1 MMRAALFAITV
12 LTALALA
19 APADAQS
26 RRELQMR
33 LDNLEAR
40 LAQMETN
47 AQAGDPLA
55 ETLLMRLDALEREQ
69 RVLTGEIERLTHEN
83 RQLRQQIEQSRTASR
98 AMHGEDNGTAFEGAH
113 PVLGSDEIDPDDP
126 FGEAR
131 AGAVQPLRLPD
142 NGGSPARPDASSA
155 SDPDALFARA
165 RTRLLDGDF
174 AGARD
179 GFQTFTERHGD
190 HPQAGEAWYWLGE
203 THFVN
208 GDLQDAADAYIASL
222 RADQRGG
229 RAPDALVRLA
239 ASLAGLGQ
247 TSRACQLL
255 GSFPREYPNASQ
267 DARRRAER
275 ERTRIGC

>member
-1 MMRAALFAITV
+1 MMRAV
-12 LTALALA
+12 LIAVTILAALALA

-40 LAQMETN
+40 LAQFE
-47 AQAGDPLA
+47 AGAEAGDPLA
-55 ETLLMRLDALEREQ
+55 ESLLARLDALEREQ
-69 RVLTGEIERLTHEN
+69 RVMTGEIERLVFEN
-83 RQLRQQIEQSRTASR
+83 RQLRQQLERLQQHPRTER
-98 AMHGEDNGTAFEGAH
+98 DEDSFEGAP
-113 PVLGSDEIDPDDP
+113 PVLGPDEINPDDP
-126 FGEAR
+126 FAEAR
-131 AGAVQPLRLPD
+131 AEAVQPLRLPD
-142 NGGSPARPDASSA
+142 NGAPRSDAAPAPEA
-155 SDPDALFARA
+155 DPDVLFARA
-165 RTRLLDGDF
+165 RARLMDGDF
-174 AGARD
+174 SGARD
-179 GFQTFTERHGD
+179 SFQTFTDRHGD
-190 HPQAGEAWYWLGE
+190 HSRAGEAWYWLGE

-222 RADQRGG
+222 RADQRGE
-229 RAPDALVRLA
+229 RAPDALVRLS

-255 GSFPREYPNASQ
+255 GSFAREYPNASQ

>member
-1 MMRAALFAITV
+1 MLRAALPALFV
-12 LTALALA
+12 FLTIALA
-19 APADAQS
+19 APAEAQS

-40 LAQMETN
+40 LAQLE
-47 AQAGDPLA
+47 AGAEAGDPLA
-55 ETLLMRLDALEREQ
+55 ETLLSRLDALEREQ
-69 RVLTGEIERLTHEN
+69 RVLTGEIERLNFEN
-83 RQLRQQIEQSRTASR
+83 RQLRQTIEQLQRQPVMPAD
-98 AMHGEDNGTAFEGAH
+98 EDGL
-113 PVLGSDEIDPDDP
+113 VLGPDEVNPDDS

-131 AGAVQPLRLPD
+131 AGTVQPLRLPD
-142 NGGSPARPDASSA
+142 NDGGLSSVGA
-155 SDPDALFARA
+155 ATQSAGDPDQIFARA

-179 GFQTFTERHGD
+179 GFQSFTAQHGD
-190 HPQAGEAWYWLGE
+190 HPRAGEAWYWLGE

-222 RADQRGG
+222 RADQRGE

-239 ASLAGLGQ
+239 ASFAGLGQ
-247 TSRACQLL
+247 TGRACQLL
-255 GSFPREYPNASQ
+255 ASFAREYPNAGE

-275 ERTRIGC
+275 ERARTGC

>member
-1 MMRAALFAITV
+1 MLRAALPALFV
-12 LTALALA
+12 LLTIALA
-19 APADAQS
+19 APAEGQS

-40 LAQMETN
+40 LAQLESG
-47 AQAGDPLA
+47 AEAGDPLA
-55 ETLLMRLDALEREQ
+55 ETLLSRLDALEREQ
-69 RVLTGEIERLTHEN
+69 RVMTGEVERLNFEN
-83 RQLRQQIEQSRTASR
+83 RQLRQTIEQLQRAPAMASDDD
-98 AMHGEDNGTAFEGAH
+98 AL
-113 PVLGSDEIDPDDP
+113 VLGPGEINPDDP

-142 NGGSPARPDASSA
+142 DNGGMSGANAGAGAAPQGAG
-155 SDPDALFARA
+155 DPDQIFARA

-179 GFQTFTERHGD
+179 GFQAFTSQHGD
-190 HPQAGEAWYWLGE
+190 HPRAGEAWYWLGE

-222 RADQRGG
+222 RADQRGE

-239 ASLAGLGQ
+239 ASFAGLGQ
-247 TSRACQLL
+247 TGRACQLL
-255 GSFPREYPNASQ
+255 GSFAREYPNASE

-275 ERTRIGC
+275 ERSRTGC

>member
-1 MMRAALFAITV
+1 MLRAALPALFV
-12 LTALALA
+12 LLSIALA
-19 APADAQS
+19 APAEAQS

-40 LAQMETN
+40 LAQLE
-47 AQAGDPLA
+47 AGAEAGDPLA
-55 ETLLMRLDALEREQ
+55 ETLLSRLDALEREQ
-69 RVLTGEIERLTHEN
+69 RVLTGEIERLNFEN
-83 RQLRQQIEQSRTASR
+83 RQLRQTIDQLQR
-98 AMHGEDNGTAFEGAH
+98 APVMTPGEDAL
-113 PVLGSDEIDPDDP
+113 VLGPGEINPDDP

-142 NGGSPARPDASSA
+142 DNGRTSSA
-155 SDPDALFARA
+155 GAAPQSAGDPDQIFARA

-179 GFQTFTERHGD
+179 GFQAFTTQHGD
-190 HPQAGEAWYWLGE
+190 HPRAGEAWYWLGE

-222 RADQRGG
+222 RADQRGE

-239 ASLAGLGQ
+239 ASFAGLGQ
-247 TSRACQLL
+247 TGRACQLL
-255 GSFPREYPNASQ
+255 GSFAREYPNASD

-275 ERTRIGC
+275 ERARTGC